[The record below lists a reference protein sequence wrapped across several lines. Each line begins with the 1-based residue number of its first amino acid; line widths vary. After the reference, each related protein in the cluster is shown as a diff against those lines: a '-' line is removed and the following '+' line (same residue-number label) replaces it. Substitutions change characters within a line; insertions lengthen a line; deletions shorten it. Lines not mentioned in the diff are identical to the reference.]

1 MQVNNKRGVFISCEG
16 PDGAGK
22 STNVPFLRECLLE
35 HGFKVAVTT
44 REPGG
49 SKVGELLRPIILSEP
64 MDSKAELLLFAAGR
78 ADHIQRVI
86 VPALERGEV
95 IISDRFC
102 DSTVAYQGYGRGL
115 LDEVRELEQFVHT
128 GFYPDHTLFF
138 DIPFEECI
146 SRLSKRTDKQDRIDQ
161 EAIDFKRRVWFGYQQ
176 QYNSNL
182 HRMVRIDALEDLAHV
197 QRQIQKWVHEV
208 FAPKYRHLQ
217 HYPR

>member
-1 MQVNNKRGVFISCEG
+1 MDKKGVFISCEG

-22 STNVPFLRECLLE
+22 STNVPFLAECLRE
-35 HGFKVAVTT
+35 HGFTVAIPT

-49 SKVGELLRPIILSEP
+49 SKVGELLRPIILSEA
-64 MDSKAELLLFAAGR
+64 MDSTAELLLFAAGR
-78 ADHIQRVI
+78 ADHIDRVI
-86 VPALERGEV
+86 KPALARGEV

-115 LDEVRELEQFVHT
+115 LEKVRELEMFVH
-128 GFYPDHTLFF
+128 GDFYPDHTLFF

-176 QYNSNL
+176 QFNSNL
-182 HRMVRIDALEDLAHV
+182 QRMVRINALEDLPNV

-217 HYPR
+217 QYPR